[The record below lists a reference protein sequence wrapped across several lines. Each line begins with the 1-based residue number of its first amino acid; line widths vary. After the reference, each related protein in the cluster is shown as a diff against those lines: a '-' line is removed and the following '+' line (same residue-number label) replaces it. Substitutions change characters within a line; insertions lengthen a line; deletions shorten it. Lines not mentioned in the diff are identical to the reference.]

1 MIPILYDTNEV
12 YFTSNGL
19 GRLRDCISCTVTEER
34 NGIYEC
40 DFEYPVRGAQYDK
53 IKLGRIIGVTHDDMG
68 DVQPFD
74 IVSISK
80 PINGVVTFHC
90 VHISY
95 RQSYLT
101 VRGSNINTLESAFT
115 LLESAK
121 PTNPFVYWTD
131 KVSAGYMASA
141 DGIPRTVRQLLGGV
155 EGSILDAYGGE
166 YEWDKFTVKLWE
178 QRGRTRDFTI
188 RYGVNM
194 LDYIDEMDMQGTYS
208 SCVPYWSSGG
218 TIVVGGRVIS
228 QSNTLTKRDECVPLD
243 LTDKFENAPTA
254 SQLENLAQSMI
265 NNNNT
270 YLPTQNIKVSFIR
283 LQDTEEYSD
292 IESLLQCNLCD
303 TVRVIFPDYG
313 TEGQFKIVKTTW
325 DVLNDRY
332 TEMELGTLSTT
343 LAEALGISNSL
354 GQSGGGDTIYEGIVP
369 NYSGVT
375 SLSSLPY
382 TAPSYGIVMYAV
394 GDGANA
400 GVRDLIVNDTV
411 VGLAKASNGE
421 ISTITALVAKGDII
435 SGSYGIWGT
444 MRFIPYTMG

>member
-1 MIPILYDTNEV
+1 MMPILYDTNEV

-80 PINGVVTFHC
+80 PIDGVVTFHC

-95 RQSYLT
+95 RQSYLV

-141 DGIPRTVRQLLGGV
+141 DGIPRTVKQLLGGV

-208 SCVPYWSSGG
+208 SCVPYWSSDG

-292 IESLLQCNLCD
+292 IEILLQCNLCD

-325 DVLNDRY
+325 NVLFDRY
-332 TEMELGTLSTT
+332 DSMELGNLSTT
-343 LAEALGISNSL
+343 LAEALGISEASVS
-354 GQSGGGDTIYEGIVP
+354 SGGEGESDVLFVTATGVAATVGAMSTQVFDTNIDTQTYIDMG
-369 NYSGVT
+369 
-375 SLSSLPY
+375 Y
-382 TAPSYGIVMYAV
+382 TYQG
-394 GDGANA
+394 
-400 GVRDLIVNDTV
+400 
-411 VGLAKASNGE
+411 
-421 ISTITALVAKGDII
+421 
-435 SGSYGIWGT
+435 
-444 MRFIPYTMG
+444 FIPASTGDFLFVGTRLSGTIIRLSVFNSYSAAQTPTVGGVAVFSK